1 MPSPTRNRDFL
12 LVGVTG
18 GIGSGK
24 SVVCSLFSRLGR
36 TVISADEIARN
47 LTESD
52 PTVRASIGKAFGQDL
67 YRPDGSLDRRR
78 LASIVFESAEALE
91 RLNSIVHP
99 RVFKEID
106 RQLALLTVE
115 KRRPYVVV
123 EAALVFESGLDRKLD
138 RVIVVDAIEETRIS
152 RVMER
157 DGSSRQE
164 VVARMSSQMSPE
176 EKRKR
181 ADFVIQNDQTLQ
193 QLGEKVLFLD
203 ALLALI

>member
-1 MPSPTRNRDFL
+1 
-12 LVGVTG
+12 VTG